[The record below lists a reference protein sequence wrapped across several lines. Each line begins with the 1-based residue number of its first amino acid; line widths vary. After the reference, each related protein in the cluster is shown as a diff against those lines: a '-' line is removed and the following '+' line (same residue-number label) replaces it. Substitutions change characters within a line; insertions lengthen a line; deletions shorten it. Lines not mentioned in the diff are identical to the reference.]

1 METLKTPITQ
11 LFGIKHP
18 IILAGMNVAA
28 GPSLAAAV
36 CNAGGLGVVGGVGYT
51 PELLQEMIDD
61 LKEGLSDKNAPF
73 GVDLLLPKIG
83 GGARATNYDYTK
95 GELPA
100 LLDVIINS
108 GAKLFV
114 CAIGVPPTW
123 AVERLHKAG
132 IVVQNMIGSPK
143 HVAKALAAG
152 VDVICAQGG
161 EGGGHTGEVATSI
174 LIPAV
179 ADLCRGRR
187 SPLTGGPVLVVAAG
201 GISDGRGLAA
211 ALALG
216 ASAVWVGTRF
226 VASVEGDA
234 PDTHKEA
241 VVTAGYHD
249 TIRTLVFSGRPMR
262 IKKNA
267 YDATRLGPSGQ
278 PTAPAPSHSPC
289 THSPRSSRPL
299 LQVRDELG
307 GGARRGDEVSA
318 QEGQAAVH
326 RRRGARRL
334 DARAARERDAVAHG
348 AGRRRRARDQARRGD
363 RQRDGTRRGCHRARQ
378 RGARREVVARI
389 AA

>member
-61 LKEGLSDKNAPF
+61 LKEGLVDKSAPF

-267 YDATRLGPSGQ
+267 YDATRLEPSGQ
-278 PTAPAPSHSPC
+278 RTAPASSLTLH
-289 THSPRSSRPL
+289 THPAPPARSCRYVMNWEEERGEEMRSALKKGKLPYTVDEERGGWTPEQRASATPWL
-299 LQVRDELG
+299 MGQVAG
-307 GGARRGDEVSA
+307 
-318 QEGQAAVH
+318 AVH
-326 RRRGARRL
+326 EIKP
-334 DARAARERDAVAHG
+334 AAEIVNEMVRDAVAIVRG
-348 AGRRRRARDQARRGD
+348 NAGL
-363 RQRDGTRRGCHRARQ
+363 
-378 RGARREVVARI
+378 VAKL
-389 AA
+389 

>member
-61 LKEGLSDKNAPF
+61 LKEGLVDKNAPF

-278 PTAPAPSHSPC
+278 RPAPASPL
-289 THSPRSSRPL
+289 TLHAHPAPPAR

-348 AGRRRRARDQARRGD
+348 AGRRRRARDQARRRD
-363 RQRDGTRRGCHRARQ
+363 RQRDGAGRGRHRARQ
-378 RGARREVVARI
+378 RGTGGEVVARS
-389 AA
+389 AAS